1 METNEKLMT
10 LLRLMDEP
18 EAMTDEQLEELL
30 ADDEVRN
37 AYNLMAD
44 CKKVYK
50 SEELR
55 VKSEEFAAAIPSLEP
70 LGTPIG
76 NSSLFTLHSSLLKIA
91 AVFLGA
97 VFLCGLAWAIM
108 PRLISPHTDS
118 PQSAQATTPLPHR
131 EGQGGGSPI
140 RFDDMRLDSILTV
153 VSAHYGKAV
162 SYRDEE
168 PRTMKFITTWNPA
181 DSLAVFIDHLNMFDY
196 LRLTLRNDTI
206 FVEST
211 NGEEDAQ

>member
-10 LLRLMDEP
+10 LLRLMDKP

-44 CKKVYK
+44 CKKVYQRPHPQLLSK
-50 SEELR
+50 GRGEW
-55 VKSEEFAAAIPSLEP
+55 
-70 LGTPIG
+70 
-76 NSSLFTLHSSLLKIA
+76 LHIWRKFRIA

-108 PRLISPHTDS
+108 PHLISSHTDS
-118 PQSAQATTPLPHR
+118 PQSAQATTSLPLR
-131 EGQGGGSPI
+131 EGQGGESPI
-140 RFDDMRLDSILTV
+140 RFDDMRLDSILTL

-181 DSLAVFIDHLNMFDY
+181 DSLAVFIDHLNIFDY
-196 LRLTLRNDTI
+196 LHLTLQNDTI

-211 NGEEDAQ
+211 NGEEDVR